1 MSEDEQQPDPPD
13 PPDPPGSRLVDFAGL
28 GLQLAVT
35 LTIGVLGGLWL
46 DQRFELSP
54 VFTLVGSFGALAAV
68 FYQLFKIADRF
79 S

>member
-1 MSEDEQQPDPPD
+1 MSEDEQQPD